1 MHTNWKRCR
10 RWQQRDRK
18 TVAGAVA
25 GAAAIAGAAVEEA
38 GVAVEEAGVVV
49 AVAVGVGVAVDI
61 AAAVADFA
69 DFAADDD
76 TVASTWH
83 VPAALPFHLFAS
95 IRVAFEV
102 PPFPPQSLGAA
113 AQLVGLASVV
123 VVVAGL

>member
-18 TVAGAVA
+18 TVAAA
-25 GAAAIAGAAVEEA
+25 AAAAAAAIAGAAVEEA

-49 AVAVGVGVAVDI
+49 VVVVAVGI

-69 DFAADDD
+69 DFAAAAD

-102 PPFPPQSLGAA
+102 PPFPPQSLAAA

>member
-18 TVAGAVA
+18 TVAVA
-25 GAAAIAGAAVEEA
+25 AAAAAGAAIAGAAVEEA

-49 AVAVGVGVAVDI
+49 VVAVGI

-69 DFAADDD
+69 DFAAAAD

-95 IRVAFEV
+95 FRVAFEV
-102 PPFPPQSLGAA
+102 PPFPPQSLAAA